1 MTKPKLRC
9 AIYTRKSSEEGL
21 EQDFNSLDAQREAC
35 EAYITSQTGEG
46 WALVRTHFDDGG
58 YSGGNMERP
67 GLKELLAAID
77 AGRIDVVVVYKVDR
91 LTRSL
96 SDFARII
103 EQFDA
108 KKVSFVSVTQAFNT
122 TTSMGR
128 LTLNVLLSF
137 AQFEREVTGER
148 IRDKMAASKK
158 KGLWMGGAVPLG
170 YDPAGRTLKINDKE
184 AETVRWIFKRYTE
197 LRSVEDVGAE
207 LVKHGIRSKTRIS
220 AAGKKVGGFTIMS
233 GALRHML
240 VNPIYLGQIRHKD
253 KTYPGLH
260 KAIVTQALWDKVQ
273 ATLEENRHDRKAERV
288 RAHEEWW
295 LTGKLFNAGGRPM
308 TPTFTTRESGARYK
322 YYFVKEGAQDSNKA
336 ALTRIRM
343 DVIHGLVSA
352 AVSEH
357 LKKRGIES
365 RASTTSM
372 IDKVVV
378 ENRAVRIDATVPS
391 ERLLSEKQ
399 KDRQVQRTK
408 TVRIDMPIRIAKHGQ
423 RSEIIP
429 PPELGLTR
437 TNPKIVDA
445 LRLAWQWRRELE
457 RGVYPTP
464 ELLAEAKD
472 VTKRYVNKMLLLSF
486 LAPKDISRIT
496 VPE

>member
-35 EAYITSQTGEG
+35 EAYITSQAGEG
-46 WALVRTHFDDGG
+46 WTLVRTHFDDGG

-67 GLKELLAAID
+67 GLKELLTAID

-197 LRSVEDVGAE
+197 LKSVEDVGAE
-207 LVKHGIRSKTRIS
+207 LVKRGIKSKTRIN

-253 KTYPGLH
+253 KIYPGLH
-260 KAIVTQALWDKVQ
+260 KAIITQALWDKVQ
-273 ATLEENRHDRKAERV
+273 ATLEENRYDRKAERV

-295 LTGKLFNAGGRPM
+295 LTGKLFDASGRPM

-322 YYFVKEGAQDSNKA
+322 YYFVKEGAQDSNKSA
-336 ALTRIRM
+336 VTRIRM
-343 DVIHGLVSA
+343 DIIHEIVSA
-352 AVSEH
+352 AILDRFRKLNKKATGTPASLVS
-357 LKKRGIES
+357 
-365 RASTTSM
+365 
-372 IDKVVV
+372 KVVI
-378 ENRAVRIDATVPS
+378 ENRIVRIEASISSSRQHSSTHN
-391 ERLLSEKQ
+391 
-399 KDRQVQRTK
+399 DRRQQSTK
-408 TVRIDMPIRIAKHGQ
+408 TVRIEVPIRIAKRGQ

-429 PPELGLTR
+429 PQELGLR
-437 TNPKIVDA
+437 RIDQKIVDA
-445 LRLAWQWRRELE
+445 LRLAWQWRQEIE
-457 RGVYPTP
+457 NGTHATP
-464 ELLAEAKD
+464 ELLAEAKG
-472 VTKRYVNKMLLLSF
+472 VSKRYVNKLLPLGF
-486 LAPKDISRIT
+486 LPRDEAVQLICR
-496 VPE
+496 